1 MKNWTYYI
9 RFDNKLPQIRESDF
23 VPATY
28 FIIGKLNEKDLSKLN
43 NLKVLL
49 IPIPGYLTKVNAN
62 FKINN
67 NNLR

>member
-9 RFDNKLPQIRESDF
+9 RFDTKLPQIRESDF
-23 VPATY
+23 VPVTY

-49 IPIPGYLTKVNAN
+49 IPTPGYLTKVNGN
-62 FKINN
+62 FKIND
-67 NNLR
+67 NLR